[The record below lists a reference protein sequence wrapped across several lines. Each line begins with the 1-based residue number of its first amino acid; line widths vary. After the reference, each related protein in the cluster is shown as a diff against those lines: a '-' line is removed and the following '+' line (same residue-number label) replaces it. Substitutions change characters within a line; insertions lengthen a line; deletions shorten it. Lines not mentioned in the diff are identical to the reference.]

1 MAELFNPPTRNQLA
15 RLANG
20 DQRLLRALEKLFE
33 VVGQDTSTEL
43 TEIVED
49 ISELQID
56 SGTALS
62 IAQSAS
68 LSLVKTAQRAR
79 SNEVLLWLSM

>member
-15 RLANG
+15 RLADG
-20 DQRLLRALEKLFE
+20 DQRLLRALEQLFE
-33 VVGQDTSTEL
+33 SVGQILPGDNQ
-43 TEIVED
+43 EIIDD
-49 ISELQID
+49 IAELQVD
-56 SGTALS
+56 AGTALS
-62 IAQSAS
+62 VAQSAA